1 MSHGLGEGDECQ
13 TSALNGLRGEAKQ
26 RQEMPFHNPL
36 TGKLMIKSFS
46 MVSES
51 SDLVELILQ
60 HTCIQAQLSEA
71 VLLHRLDDAVHL
83 CVVLGGEVGEVDV
96 RGDEFF
102 AQHV

>member
-26 RQEMPFHNPL
+26 RQEMHSHNSL
-36 TGKLMIKSFS
+36 TDKLMIKSFS
-46 MVSES
+46 MVLES

-71 VLLHRLDDAVHL
+71 VLFHRLDDAVHL
-83 CVVLGGEVGEVDV
+83 CVVLGREVGEVDV

-102 AQHV
+102 AQHI